1 MQSIP
6 ARPGLTSKQPAS
18 GPAGL
23 MRTPCPA
30 AGTPLPTMPSMT
42 VPPPTAP
49 AALPAAASGR
59 SSTRLGVWLAGPWAG
74 PVMAMAGAVAFSG
87 KAIIIKLAYRHDVDA
102 ITLIML
108 RMAVALPFFLGMVW
122 WAGRG
127 RPPLASRDKLA
138 AAALG
143 FSGYYLSSF
152 LDFLGLQYITASLER
167 LILYLTPA
175 VVLLLSQALFGRRAS
190 ARQWLAMALGYGG
203 LLLVFGHELTLDGP
217 RVALGA
223 ALVVASTLSYAGYL
237 LYSGE
242 VVRRIGSLRL
252 TGWASSV
259 ASGLCLLQFM
269 AMRPLAGLAELPAPV
284 LGLSL
289 LNGTLCTVLPV
300 LLVMMAIERIGP
312 ARAAQYGMVGP
323 ITTIAMGV
331 VMLGEPFTA
340 WVAAGTLCVLGSVAL
355 LARTR

>member
-1 MQSIP
+1 M
-6 ARPGLTSKQPAS
+6 PAS
-18 GPAGL
+18 H
-23 MRTPCPA
+23 TPSCA
-30 AGTPLPTMPSMT
+30 PLPGRRAGRWHGAMQRF
-42 VPPPTAP
+42 
-49 AALPAAASGR
+49 LAS
-59 SSTRLGVWLAGPWAG
+59 PWAG
-74 PVMAMAGAVAFSG
+74 PLLAMGGAVAFSG
-87 KAIIIKLAYRHDVDA
+87 KAIIVKLAYRHGVDA
-102 ITLIML
+102 VTLIML
-108 RMAVALPFFLGMVW
+108 RMAVALPLFLLMVW

-127 RPPLASRDKLA
+127 RAPLPLRDKA
-138 AAALG
+138 VAAALG

-175 VVLLLSQALFGRRAS
+175 VVLLLSWALYGRRAS
-190 ARQWLAMALGYGG
+190 RAQWAAMALGYGG

-259 ASGLCLLQFM
+259 ACGLCLLQF
-269 AMRPLAGLAELPAPV
+269 ALLRPLAGLAELTPPV

-289 LNGTLCTVLPV
+289 LNGTICTVLPV
-300 LLVMMAIERIGP
+300 LLVMMAIERIGS
-312 ARAAQYGMVGP
+312 ARTAQYGMVGP
-323 ITTIAMGV
+323 LTTIALGV
-331 VMLGEPFTA
+331 LILGEPFTA

-355 LARTR
+355 LARSR